1 MSDSVV
7 VSIFQKI
14 NIAEINNLRLFDY
27 ETSLNHYFS
36 DNNSSSFCQRYF
48 KWFDYTK
55 FEKNNNSFLKDF
67 ERFYNDFFF
76 F

>member
-1 MSDSVV
+1 MSNSVV
-7 VSIFQKI
+7 VSIFQKA
-14 NIAEINNLRLFDY
+14 NIAEINNLRLYDY
-27 ETSLNHYFS
+27 ENSLNYYFS
-36 DNNSSSFCQRYF
+36 NKNSSNFCNRYF

-76 F
+76 